1 MESYWKTQRIRILS
15 RLAITNLLLV
25 ALGSAVVP
33 AQDVATPDPL
43 RSGASAP
50 APVRAVEAHWPLSFE
65 ENVGQVRG
73 PEGREVRYLSRG
85 SGYALFLTSREAV
98 LELRQ
103 PAGETAPV
111 VVRMHL
117 SGSREPTRLAGRE
130 RLPGKSNYFLGKDP
144 SAWRTGV
151 PQYGR
156 VAATGVYPG
165 IDLAYHGN
173 QGRLEYDFEVA
184 PHADPAQIRF
194 RLDGAQGLRVD
205 GAGDLRVKVAGG
217 ELCLRKPVAY
227 QKANGTERRVVSRYV
242 LEGKQE
248 VAFHLARYDRGHALV
263 IDPVLSYS
271 TYLGGSNIDI
281 ANALAIAPDGT
292 AFIAGGTFS
301 VDFPT
306 AGTHPLQPNVGGPND
321 FPRDAF
327 VAKISA
333 DGTHLLYSTYLG
345 GKYQDVANA
354 ITVDDAGEAFV
365 AGTTLSPDFPVT
377 PGAFETLC
385 ATDGECGATFNKQG
399 FIVSNGFVSKLNAAG
414 DVLVYSTFL
423 GGYANDQALAI
434 AVDANESAYV
444 TGQVG
449 APAGI
454 NITPP
459 PVPLP
464 PTFPITAG
472 SYQTAFAGLTDVF
485 LTKISASGSTAVYS
499 TFLGGAGEDT
509 GLGVAVDGSGN
520 AYVTGLTY
528 SADFPVTGTA
538 LQSSNQGG
546 GDAFLAKVNA
556 AGSALLY
563 STYLGG
569 AGLDQGTSVA
579 VDGSGNAY
587 LTGGTKSTALG
598 FTPPAGAYQT
608 SCALDTT
615 SRCEG
620 DGFVAKFDPALSG
633 AASLLYFTYLGGSFA
648 DSGAGIAVDT
658 AGDAY
663 ITGATVSA
671 NFPVFG
677 AVFQPV
683 YGGGNADAFVTEL
696 NPAGSALIY
705 STFLGGSNTDSG
717 SGIAVDVNGAAYVA
731 GQTCS
736 VDFPLSNPLESTPGG
751 NCDAFVSKVVPAG
764 GVALNPAG
772 LIFPNQIV
780 GIQSTAQT
788 ITLSNGG
795 SSALSVTSITVTG
808 TAASDFH
815 ETDTCGTSVPALG
828 ACTISVTF
836 IPTAAGTRT
845 AQVTVTDN
853 SPAPGSTQVVDL
865 TGTGGSSALVSLSPT
880 SLTFGNQTV
889 GVAGSPQSIRVTNT
903 GTAPLIITSVTASG
917 DFAVGTNTCT
927 APLEVT
933 SPPSNC
939 TITVTFTPPSLP
951 GASVG
956 ALTITD
962 NAPDSPQIALLTAT
976 GVLQPAVSLSASS
989 LSFPSQAIGTSSAAQ
1004 TVTVTNTGSAPLIFG
1019 TISTSTGFTQQ
1030 NTCATVAAG
1039 GTCTISVIF
1048 SPTAAGLG
1056 LGGVLTLVDNAP
1068 NSPQLV
1074 SLGGAGA
1081 DFIVAVSPSSAT
1093 LVAGNSASPTVT
1105 VSPLFGFNAQV
1116 MLACT
1121 GLPALA
1127 SCTAAPASVTP
1138 HGGPVTATLTI
1149 STTRR
1154 TASPPGGQLRPPGPG
1169 WLLRPGLWGMW
1180 LLALLVLTGWAVN
1193 KNRLRWTWAALAFTA
1208 LMLMSF
1214 AACGGGGGGYTN
1226 TTGTP
1231 AGNYTVTV
1239 TGTSGGLTRSA
1250 TVALTVQ

>member
-1 MESYWKTQRIRILS
+1 MNSSWKTQSIRILP
-15 RLAITNLLLV
+15 RLAVANLLLV
-25 ALGSAVVP
+25 ALGSTAVP
-33 AQDVATPDPL
+33 AQDGAIPAPL

-50 APVRAVEAHWPLSFE
+50 APVKAVAAHWPLSFE
-65 ENVGQVRG
+65 ENTGQVRG
-73 PEGREVRYLSRG
+73 PEGRRVRYLARG

-103 PAGETAPV
+103 PAGERAPV
-111 VVRMHL
+111 VVRMRL
-117 SGSREPTRLAGRE
+117 SGSREPIRLAGRE
-130 RLPGKSNYFLGKDP
+130 SLPGTSNYFLGNDP
-144 SAWRTGV
+144 FAWRTGV
-151 PQYGR
+151 PHYGR
-156 VAATGVYPG
+156 VAARGVYSG
-165 IDLAYHGN
+165 IDLVYHGN

-184 PHADPAQIRF
+184 PHADPGKIRF

-205 GAGDLRVKVAGG
+205 GEGDLRVKVAGG
-217 ELCLRKPVAY
+217 ELCLRRPVAY
-227 QKANGTERRVVSRYV
+227 QKAGGAERRVASRYV
-242 LEGKQE
+242 LRGKQE
-248 VAFHLARYDRGHALV
+248 VAFHLARYDAGQALV

-301 VDFPT
+301 ADFPT
-306 AGTHPLQPNVGGPND
+306 AGTHPIQPIVGGPND

-333 DGTHLLYSTYLG
+333 DGTQLLYSTFLG

-354 ITVDDAGEAFV
+354 IAVDDAGEAFV

-377 PGAFETLC
+377 PGAFQTLC

-414 DVLVYSTFL
+414 DALVYSTFL

-434 AVDANESAYV
+434 AVDANENAYV
-444 TGQVG
+444 TGQAG
-449 APAGI
+449 ASATI

-459 PVPLP
+459 PSPLP

-472 SYQTAFAGLTDVF
+472 AYQTAFNGLTDVF
-485 LTKISASGSTAVYS
+485 LTKLSASGSTAAYS

-538 LQSSNQGG
+538 LQSTYQEA

-569 AGLDQGTSVA
+569 AGLDQGTGVA
-579 VDGSGNAY
+579 VDGSGHAY
-587 LTGGTKSTALG
+587 LTGGTKSTTLG
-598 FTPPAGAYQT
+598 FAPPPGAYQA

-620 DGFVAKFDPALSG
+620 DAFVAKLNPALSG

-663 ITGATVSA
+663 VTGSTVSA
-671 NFPVFG
+671 DFPVSV

-736 VDFPLSNPLESTPGG
+736 VDFPLSNPLQPAPGG

-772 LIFPNQIV
+772 LIFPNQVV
-780 GIQSTAQT
+780 GTPSTPQT
-788 ITLSNGG
+788 ITLRNGG
-795 SSALSVTSITVTG
+795 GSALSITSIAVTG
-808 TAASDFH
+808 AAASDYH

-828 ACTISVTF
+828 SCTISVTF
-836 IPTAAGTRT
+836 TPTAAGTRT

-865 TGTGGSSALVSLSPT
+865 TGTGGNSALVSLSPS
-880 SLTFGNQTV
+880 SLAFGSQTV
-889 GVAGSPQSIRVTNT
+889 GVASSPQSIRVTNT
-903 GTAPLIITSVTASG
+903 GTAALSITAVTASG

-927 APLEVT
+927 APLQAT
-933 SPPSNC
+933 TPPSNC
-939 TITVTFTPPSLP
+939 TINVTFTPNVP
-951 GASVG
+951 GSSVG
-956 ALTITD
+956 ALTLTD
-962 NAPDSPQIALLTAT
+962 NAPDSPQIVLVTGT
-976 GVLQPAVSLSASS
+976 GVLQPTVSLSASS
-989 LSFPSQAIGTSSAAQ
+989 LSFASQAIGSSSAAQ
-1004 TVTVTNTGSAPLIFG
+1004 TVTVTNTGSAPLTFG
-1019 TISTSTGFTQQ
+1019 TISASAGFTQQ
-1030 NTCATVAAG
+1030 NTCATVAAA
-1039 GTCTISVIF
+1039 GTCSISVTF
-1048 SPTAAGLG
+1048 SPTAAGPG
-1056 LGGVLTLVDNAP
+1056 LGGVLSLVDNAP

-1081 DFIVAVSPSSAT
+1081 DFTVAVSPSAAT
-1093 LVAGNSASPTVT
+1093 LVAGNFTSPTVT
-1105 VSPLFGFNAQV
+1105 VTPLFGYNASV
-1116 MLACT
+1116 TLACT

-1127 SCTAAPASVTP
+1127 SCEASPASVTP
-1138 HGGPVTATLTI
+1138 SGGPVTATLTI

-1180 LLALLVLTGWAVN
+1180 LLALLVLTGWAAS
-1193 KNRLRWTWAALAFTA
+1193 KNRLRWTWAGLALTA
-1208 LMLMSF
+1208 LLLVSF